1 MQYHKRLCIT
11 HTTFDIVEIIDSF
24 DRKLF
29 SPRSPTRV
37 IVYTIY
43 SLLKPL
49 HTVLTVSEK
58 DNIITSSLILNS
70 CSIKMVILTYVFLSI
85 DDYTLYVLYYI
96 VMFFNLFL
104 CFPLS
109 LCNSIYLTCWIKR
122 LFDLTWLD
130 LAVIWFSR
138 GSICVMDLPALQTTP
153 FFAQDWF
160 WPPAVK
166 SMLAQ
171 EWTWL
176 HEKYPGLWLSWLTY
190 SQSGQAYNQH
200 GSPTE
205 QTSGWTRWKHNDLL
219 PPMLCIA
226 RGGRKCNIIT

>member
-70 CSIKMVILTYVFLSI
+70 RSIKMVILTYVFLSI

-122 LFDLTWLD
+122 LFDLGGSV
-130 LAVIWFSR
+130 AVWVASR
-138 GSICVMDLPALQTTP
+138 PEACRLSKLQGCGFESAALTSIA
-153 FFAQDWF
+153 
-160 WPPAVK
+160 
-166 SMLAQ
+166 
-171 EWTWL
+171 
-176 HEKYPGLWLSWLTY
+176 
-190 SQSGQAYNQH
+190 
-200 GSPTE
+200 
-205 QTSGWTRWKHNDLL
+205 
-219 PPMLCIA
+219 
-226 RGGRKCNIIT
+226 